1 MNKYEKND
9 WSGEHAH
16 ANSLISGVLYLSD
29 VKDTGNI
36 IPGHGGL
43 LDRVDSLMAGSVGFI
58 QCGSI
63 LGVFY

>member
-1 MNKYEKND
+1 MSTVTVIFSIIGD
-9 WSGEHAH
+9 
-16 ANSLISGVLYLSD
+16 LFISVIKRNAC
-29 VKDTGNI
+29 VEDTGALF
-36 IPGHGGL
+36 PGHGGL